1 MVVKISKSDTI
12 CSPTTKES
20 LQDETSSGKEAS
32 PSFHNGEM
40 AKEVT

>member
-1 MVVKISKSDTI
+1 MVVKISKADSI
-12 CSPTTKES
+12 CSPATKES

-32 PSFHNGEM
+32 PSFFSGEM